1 MNIKPEVEL
10 NTGMVLGWLAGDLD
24 AEVVG
29 ADAHVGGVSVA
40 GGGGGHGVVG
50 DLDEGVGVD
59 QGLGHVAVHGV
70 DHGGGD
76 LLHGG
81 HGGVGV
87 GGHGVGVGDGVHEA
101 GGVQQGGV
109 GLGLGLGL
117 GGPLAVGVV
126 GVGVGAVGVSAGT
139 VGVGV
144 GGVAAVGG

>member
-10 NTGMVLGWLAGDLD
+10 NTVWWLGWLAGDLD

-29 ADAHVGGVSVA
+29 ADAHVGGVGVA

-50 DLDEGVGVD
+50 DLDQGVGVD

-87 GGHGVGVGDGVHEA
+87 GGHGGHGVGVGDGVHEA

-109 GLGLGLGL
+109 SLGLSLGLGLSGS
-117 GGPLAVGVV
+117 LA
-126 GVGVGAVGVSAGT
+126 VGVGAVGV
-139 VGVGV
+139 GV
-144 GGVAAVGG
+144 GG